1 MFSVLVEH
9 EEPPAQ
15 QDGPVQPGQNT
26 TQPGG
31 YPVQSQYNTQYWDLT
46 NPTDNTGTATNTAQ
60 PPAYDSVYP
69 PPAGYTANPPAGYP
83 GNPPAA
89 YGQPGR
95 SANPI
100 RLQQLFSLDTK
111 MGFFIWFL
119 CSCKTYFY
127 PLRQRSRFIEMDRC
141 V

>member
-1 MFSVLVEH
+1 MAESFVFSVLVEH

-15 QDGPVQPGQNT
+15 QDGPVQPGHNT

-31 YPVQSQYNTQYWDLT
+31 HPVQSPYNTQYWDLT
-46 NPTDNTGTATNTAQ
+46 NPTDNTGSAPSTAQ

-83 GNPPAA
+83 VNPPAG
-89 YGQPGR
+89 YGQPGKC
-95 SANPI
+95 
-100 RLQQLFSLDTK
+100 T
-111 MGFFIWFL
+111 
-119 CSCKTYFY
+119 
-127 PLRQRSRFIEMDRC
+127 LRQGVQRTHGLHLGQLSHPLMQ